1 MESGKDS
8 CQMLAGD
15 KPSVD
20 GAVSGICVSA
30 PAEPVKA
37 PALTLTLLFP
47 YIAIPQKR
55 LMFGKSLCRL

>member
-1 MESGKDS
+1 
-8 CQMLAGD
+8 MLAGD